1 MFEKIRKLF
10 QNILLQRVLPSAVFR
25 PSRLLRETLPDAPPT
40 SPELWSFEKA
50 FFFLCVPLF
59 LFIACEKV
67 SEDELKSSSVKPP
80 LTASAELALA
90 TAEIQTVSGKTYRVT
105 VEIAQTEEERAK
117 GLMGRDSLPENHGM
131 WFIFPTTVQDSFWM
145 KDTKISL
152 DILFV
157 SEEGK
162 IVDII
167 SNTTP
172 FSTDLLT
179 SQVTYRYVLEVNAG
193 FAASHVIAKG
203 DKITISLDSK

>member
-1 MFEKIRKLF
+1 MKKSTIEK
-10 QNILLQRVLPSAVFR
+10 
-25 PSRLLRETLPDAPPT
+25 D
-40 SPELWSFEKA
+40 
-50 FFFLCVPLF
+50 
-59 LFIACEKV
+59 
-67 SEDELKSSSVKPP
+67 LKSY
-80 LTASAELALA
+80 L
-90 TAEIQTVSGKTYRVT
+90 Q
-105 VEIAQTEEERAK
+105 
-117 GLMGRDSLPENHGM
+117 
-131 WFIFPTTVQDSFWM
+131 
-145 KDTKISL
+145 
-152 DILFV
+152 